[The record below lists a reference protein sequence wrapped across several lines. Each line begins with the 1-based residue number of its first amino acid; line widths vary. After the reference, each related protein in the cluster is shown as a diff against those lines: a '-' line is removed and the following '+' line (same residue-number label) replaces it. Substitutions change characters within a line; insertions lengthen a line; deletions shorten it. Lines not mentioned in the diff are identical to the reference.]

1 MNIAVGA
8 SIHPSSR
15 VARSEAILF
24 TELGDTVVMMDTREG
39 RYYELDAV
47 GARIWALI
55 EAGPRVAEL
64 CEAVAAEYDVDR
76 DTCRDDVLA
85 FLGELRDLGA
95 IRVRCSDE
103 EAETTTPGRSR

>member
-1 MNIAVGA
+1 M
-8 SIHPSSR
+8 SIQPSTQ
-15 VARSEAILF
+15 VARSDAILF
-24 TELGDTVVMMDTREG
+24 TELGDTVVMMDTRVG

-55 EAGPRVAEL
+55 EPGPRVAEL

-85 FLGELRDLGA
+85 FLDELGDLGA
-95 IRVRCSDE
+95 IRVRSDE
-103 EAETTTPGRSR
+103 EAEATPP